1 MYILLQDSTAGRGE
15 AFEFVL
21 FLQLKSS
28 PGVFTGMSTK
38 IASET
43 SDKNLQEP
51 FGAAQNWTRG
61 TQTDSNSQMQREE
74 KGFHHNY

>member
-1 MYILLQDSTAGRGE
+1 MYILLQDAGRGE

-28 PGVFTGMSTK
+28 PGVFTGMGTK

-51 FGAAQNWTRG
+51 FGAAQ
-61 TQTDSNSQMQREE
+61 S
-74 KGFHHNY
+74 

>member
-51 FGAAQNWTRG
+51 FGAAQ
-61 TQTDSNSQMQREE
+61 S
-74 KGFHHNY
+74 